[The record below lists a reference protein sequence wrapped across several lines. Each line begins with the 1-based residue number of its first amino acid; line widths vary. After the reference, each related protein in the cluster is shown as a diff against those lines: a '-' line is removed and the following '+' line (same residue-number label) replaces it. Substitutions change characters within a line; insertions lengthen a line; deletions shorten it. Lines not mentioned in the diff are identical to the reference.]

1 MSGDLAGAG
10 VPAEDFLQARPE
22 SRAPEPHSL
31 ATAPRCGARTRSGA
45 PCRSPAIVGK
55 ARCRMHGGKG
65 SGAPRGNRNG
75 WKHGWHSARVRE
87 IARYVR
93 ATRPEASHRAEPH
106 TRTVKDAGS

>member
-1 MSGDLAGAG
+1 
-10 VPAEDFLQARPE
+10 
-22 SRAPEPHSL
+22 
-31 ATAPRCGARTRSGA
+31 
-45 PCRSPAIVGK
+45 
-55 ARCRMHGGKG
+55 MHGGKG